1 VTHVETCRASTEK
14 ISTPTPPCD
23 RQKSSLLP
31 KHATNMI
38 LCTLPTQTHR
48 SASPIVS
55 FRLRALVTNA
65 RGAKKRVSGGVRL
78 YVIGAMPARNV
89 QKAPIGR
96 LQCTVART

>member
-65 RGAKKRVSGGVRL
+65 RGAKKQVLGGNPDVRL
-78 YVIGAMPARNV
+78 YVVGAMPVHRST
-89 QKAPIGR
+89 KGSY
-96 LQCTVART
+96 

>member
-55 FRLRALVTNA
+55 FRLRASVTNA
-65 RGAKKRVSGGVRL
+65 RGAKKRVLGGNPDVRL
-78 YVIGAMPARNV
+78 YVVGAMPARNV
-89 QKAPIGR
+89 QKAPID
-96 LQCTVART
+96 L